1 VPGSWTEKYEWDVF
15 RLFRLEGIVWS
26 HHRPI
31 TAIATA
37 DETFL
42 FALTAERNLQIKVI
56 CVHLRA
62 FQDPPGLIS
71 ISRSMKQRRRSNPLL
86 ANRPRLVLRLLERLG
101 IPIVFPLTMV
111 FLISISAPNVTLS
124 RIHRRA
130 LFGIEVT
137 SVLGTA
143 RRNSHLRMNTGI
155 CTVPI
160 LVSIST
166 KELTKSLPSLANYSP
181 GWIENHVLWQTQISP
196 QIQPD

>member
-1 VPGSWTEKYEWDVF
+1 MNGMCFVCFVWKV
-15 RLFRLEGIVWS
+15 VWS

-56 CVHLRA
+56 CVHLHT

-86 ANRPRLVLRLLERLG
+86 TDRPRLVLRLLGRLG
-101 IPIVFPLTMV
+101 TPIVFPLAMV

-143 RRNSHLRMNTGI
+143 RCNSHLRMNTGI

-160 LVSIST
+160 LVPIST
-166 KELTKSLPSLANYSP
+166 KELTKSLPSLANYSRTR
-181 GWIENHVLWQTQISP
+181 V
-196 QIQPD
+196 D